1 MPQLEVSK
9 GEKNKNEF
17 RHKYLFGSRMNH
29 CSKEMLWVLRGW
41 GP

>member
-9 GEKNKNEF
+9 EGKKIEF
-17 RHKYLFGSRMNH
+17 RLKYLFGRGFIC
-29 CSKEMLWVLRGW
+29 CSKEMLQVLQVQ